1 MVLRLPEGAGKK
13 ARFEA
18 FKGTVTDI
26 LEKAEQRGVSGYRD
40 LDSKYLQV
48 CPVLLHMFCPRRM
61 SITRGFRH

>member
-26 LEKAEQRGVSGYRD
+26 LEKAEQRGFVFKSEEEEEEE
-40 LDSKYLQV
+40 
-48 CPVLLHMFCPRRM
+48 
-61 SITRGFRH
+61 

>member
-26 LEKAEQRGVSGYRD
+26 LEKAEQRGISGYRD

-48 CPVLLHMFCPRRM
+48 SPYTDIYH
-61 SITRGFRH
+61 

>member
-18 FKGTVTDI
+18 FKGTVVDI
-26 LEKAEQRGVSGYRD
+26 LEKAEQRGVSGYRE

-48 CPVLLHMFCPRRM
+48 RYTLTNMHVNY
-61 SITRGFRH
+61 